1 MSLPH
6 PPSELPRTVL
16 VVEDEARLRDM
27 LVRAI
32 PDMGFEVAGLGSAE
46 QALRRLETL
55 TPSIAIIDLNLP
67 GMSGLELFEQLRQRW
82 PRVQVV
88 ILTGYG
94 SLDAARQSIRLGVA
108 DFLTKPCTL
117 GELEQA
123 LDRAWQR
130 RVQAER
136 EPAGKPRLMAIADE
150 PPAPPPPDPAEPR
163 SLREIER
170 LHILAALERHQG
182 NRNKA
187 ARELGISPRT
197 LYYRLAEYGVAQRDE
212 VEP

>member
-170 LHILAALERHQG
+170 LHILAALDRHQG